1 MEIICNPGISLN
13 ITSGTHNFEIKNENM
28 DTNSQDNQQ
37 FSIKFTTKED
47 GKIVIVLKKVSKN
60 KSEGSNTI
68 IMAFRKSLAEK
79 KIKSCIVKWWNRIQ
93 EIKTQCVL
101 KIQSCFRK
109 WINNK
114 VKNQIEL
121 VLKIQ
126 SYFRKM
132 MALKV
137 FNCLI
142 YETKLKTY
150 EPQVV
155 KLQSFFRIWLA
166 KRNINQYRLN
176 IGWKDTTQLNKKKN
190 NKKVKPRQ
198 SLTLQTGEEFSF
210 SQTDYVEKMKKHP
223 RFKQVRCMHGS
234 ECYYLKKGFCTYY
247 HDGDENKYEC
257 VPIL

>member
-1 MEIICNPGISLN
+1 MEIICNPGVSLN
-13 ITSGTHNFEIKNENM
+13 ITSGTHNFEINNENM
-28 DTNSQDNQQ
+28 DIYSQDNEQ

-47 GKIVIVLKKVSKN
+47 GKIVIVLKKVPKN
-60 KSEGSNTI
+60 KSEDSNTI

-93 EIKTQCVL
+93 KKIKTQCVL
-101 KIQSCFRK
+101 KIQSCIRK

-114 VKNQIEL
+114 
-121 VLKIQ
+121 LKIQ
-126 SYFRKM
+126 SYFRKK

-190 NKKVKPRQ
+190 NKKVKSRQ
-198 SLTLQTGEEFSF
+198 RLTLQAEEEFSF